1 MKLLCCTAPLHLSC
15 LPAVT
20 FHLPN
25 SLPAS
30 PLWGKQ
36 LGDVDY
42 TAVSLLGLNLT
53 LNCLS

>member
-20 FHLPN
+20 FLLPN

-42 TAVSLLGLNLT
+42 TAVSFARVRLNT
-53 LNCLS
+53 